1 MAAVGMGLKV
11 AWRARRTAAALY
23 LVIGW
28 AVIAVL
34 PWAQSRTGWF
44 SLTLYALGGVIYT
57 VGAVLFYLKRPRLR
71 PLVFGYHEVWHVMT
85 VVAAVL
91 QFAALGVLVARVA

>member
-1 MAAVGMGLKV
+1 
-11 AWRARRTAAALY
+11 
-23 LVIGW
+23 
-28 AVIAVL
+28 
-34 PWAQSRTGWF
+34 
-44 SLTLYALGGVIYT
+44 
-57 VGAVLFYLKRPRLR
+57 VLFYLKRPRLR